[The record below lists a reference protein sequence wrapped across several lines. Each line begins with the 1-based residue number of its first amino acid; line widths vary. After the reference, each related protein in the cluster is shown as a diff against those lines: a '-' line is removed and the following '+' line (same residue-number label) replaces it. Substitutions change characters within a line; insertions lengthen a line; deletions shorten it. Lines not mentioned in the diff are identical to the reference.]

1 MSLLPQRM
9 LGPARAKDYFL
20 FIELGSTAKT
30 TVPIPSLA
38 TTTVSFRIYSLVDL
52 FLSKKEHLFYH
63 ILHIY
68 TVLLHCT
75 VGPCHYHRLSSPHYS
90 RSAGRPHARST
101 PPLSLS
107 PGVADRVELFTGEG
121 MCGTC
126 ITALHCTCG
135 GCTARIAFL
144 RAGAYQGRCMMRR
157 TIWGRGR
164 ACIPH
169 GMMGGVVL
177 CLSLHTAS
185 APVVVAA
192 AALHAP
198 ANHFISSHRFA
209 VPFPHHT
216 ARSRRRGCASLRG
229 YDGCVLEC
237 GLARHGGVRDGTT
250 LRLCPVSGV
259 YFLFS
264 S

>member
-1 MSLLPQRM
+1 MSIFFCRRRNICFITYSIYIQFSCTAQWGHAITTGCRHPITPGPPAGPTHEAPLPDPSRPVSQT
-9 LGPARAKDYFL
+9 
-20 FIELGSTAKT
+20 GSN
-30 TVPIPSLA
+30 
-38 TTTVSFRIYSLVDL
+38 
-52 FLSKKEHLFYH
+52 
-63 ILHIY
+63 
-68 TVLLHCT
+68 
-75 VGPCHYHRLSSPHYS
+75 YS
-90 RSAGRPHARST
+90 RGRGCVAPA
-101 PPLSLS
+101 SL
-107 PGVADRVELFTGEG
+107 
-121 MCGTC
+121 
-126 ITALHCTCG
+126 H
-135 GCTARIAFL
+135 CTARIAFL

-209 VPFPHHT
+209 VPSPHHT